1 MIKALCAPMEELQQ
15 FTRLREDLRKR
26 PGMHLVSGCIDSQK
40 THLIAC
46 LAKDYPVTMII
57 AADDLRAKE
66 IYENFQVFSKNVL
79 LYPARDVLFFSADLQ
94 SAQLTTERVRVMKA
108 LASAPTTLPQKS
120 STGVAHPD
128 GNVSAPGTG
137 PAGRADGLTV
147 ILTLPALMSHC
158 MPPEMWMD
166 AIRSFSEGDEINLP
180 DEQKELSRIGYEK
193 CEQVERPGQYAV
205 RGGIL
210 DVYPLTEENPVRIE
224 LWGDEIDSIRSF
236 DAESQRT
243 IENISR
249 VLVYPAA
256 EFVTTDEVTEKG
268 LSRIRRECEKAEK
281 KFREKHMSEEAHRVS
296 EIYQVA
302 RERLVDFG
310 DTTVMEGFC
319 DAFYPDAVS
328 LLDYFPKGA
337 PVFIDE
343 PSRAEESAKET
354 EKEFQDSMT
363 HRLEKGYA
371 IPGQGDILF
380 PPKRVIADLSG
391 RHLCALSIVTGGRIS
406 FPDGDKYDITAAGTG
421 SYNSDFSLLVKD
433 LQRYRKN
440 RWRVVLLCASRTRGK
455 RLAQDIMDNDIPA
468 VYSEDENRELLKGE
482 ILVTVGA
489 AHRGYEY
496 PMLKFAVLSESD
508 IFGTANKRP
517 RKKKEFKGK
526 TIASFTDLHPGD
538 YVVHESH
545 GIGIY
550 RGIVK
555 LDVDGVRKDFMK
567 VEYAGNS
574 TLYVLATQLDAI
586 QKYADADSKPPR
598 ISKLGSIEWQRTKG
612 KVKQAVEAV
621 AEDLVELYS
630 VRQNEKGYPFSP
642 DNEWQKE
649 FEELFPYEETQDQLQ
664 AISDTKK
671 DMESGRIM
679 DRLICGDVGY
689 GKTEI
694 AIRAAFKAVQD
705 GKQVAY
711 LVPTTI
717 LAQQHYNTFLQR
729 MKDYPVNIDL
739 MCRFRTRAEQA
750 ETVRKLK
757 DGTCDIVIGTHRLLS
772 KDIKFRDLGLLVVD
786 EEQRFGVTHK
796 EKIKQLK
803 KNVDVLTLTATP
815 IPRTLHMSLAGI
827 RDMSVLEEAPQ
838 DRLPIQTFVMEY
850 SEETIRE
857 AITRE
862 MARGGQVYLV
872 YNHVSTIAD
881 MARKVQDMVPQARV
895 SFAHGRMTA
904 NEIEDIMYDFINGD
918 VDVLVTTTIIETG
931 LDIANVNTMIICD
944 ADRMGLAQLYQLRGR
959 VGRSSR
965 TAYAFLMYKR
975 DRQLK
980 ETAEKRLSAIRE
992 YTELGSG
999 FRIAMRDLEIR
1010 GAGNMLGKAQSGHMA
1025 AVGYDL
1031 YCKLLNE
1038 AVMRKKGVDTES
1050 RDFDTTLNI
1059 DVDAFIPPAYVP
1071 NEMQKLNLYKRIAS
1085 IGSQDEYED
1094 MLDELMDRFGE
1105 PPKSVRN
1112 LLMIA
1117 LLKAKAHALGILELK
1132 QVGPELH
1139 FIFDDKAKIQ
1149 ADKVGAYLKKC
1160 SGRLK
1165 FVAGKKPY
1173 FSYSLSERFG
1183 KPEPILDLTDRLLE
1197 EMTEELL

>member
-1 MIKALCAPMEELQQ
+1 MIKALYAPMEELEQ
-15 FTRLREDLRKR
+15 FTRLREDLKKS

-46 LAKDYPVTMII
+46 LAREYPVSMII

-66 IYENFQVFSKNVL
+66 IYENFQVFSRNVY
-79 LYPARDVLFFSADLQ
+79 LYPARDVLFFQADVQ

-108 LASAPTTLPQKS
+108 LASAPTQPAQTDRAEGASVGGSAGGQ
-120 STGVAHPD
+120 D
-128 GNVSAPGTG
+128 GITI
-137 PAGRADGLTV
+137 
-147 ILTLPALMSHC
+147 ILTLQALMSHC
-158 MPPEMWMD
+158 MPPEMWVD
-166 AIRSFSEGDEINLP
+166 AIRSFSEGDEIDLP
-180 DEQKELSRIGYEK
+180 EEQKELSRIGYEK

-210 DVYPLTEENPVRIE
+210 DVYPLTEDNPVRIE

-236 DAESQRT
+236 DVESQRT
-243 IENISR
+243 IENISQ

-256 EFVTTDEVTEKG
+256 EFVTTDEITKEG
-268 LSRIRRECEKAEK
+268 LERIAKDTAKAEK
-281 KFREKHMSEEAHRVS
+281 KFRKDHMSEEAHRVS
-296 EIYQVA
+296 EICEVA
-302 RERLVDFG
+302 RERLLDFG

-319 DAFYPDAVS
+319 DYFYPEAVS
-328 LLDYFPKGA
+328 LLDYFPKNA

-343 PSRAEESAKET
+343 PARAEESAKEI
-354 EKEFQDSMT
+354 EKEFQDSIT
-363 HRLEKGYA
+363 HRLQKGYA
-371 IPGQGDILF
+371 IAGQGNILF
-380 PPKRVIADLSG
+380 TPKQIIAALSD
-391 RHLCALSIVTGGRIS
+391 RHLCALSIVTGGRSS
-406 FPDGDKYDITAAGTG
+406 FPEGEKYEVTAAGTG
-421 SYNSDFSLLVKD
+421 SYNSDFTLLLKD

-440 RWRVVLLCASRTRGK
+440 RWRVVLLSASRTRGK

-468 VYSEDENRELLKGE
+468 FYTEDEDRTLVKGE
-482 ILVTVGA
+482 IMVTAGA

-508 IFGTANKRP
+508 IFGTARRKP

-538 YVVHESH
+538 YVVHENH

-550 RGIVK
+550 RGIEK
-555 LDVDGVRKDFMK
+555 IDVDGVRKDFMK
-567 VEYAGNS
+567 VEYAGGS
-574 TLYVLATQLDAI
+574 TLYVLATQLDMI
-586 QKYADADSKPPR
+586 QKYADADSKPPK
-598 ISKLGSIEWQRTKG
+598 ISKLGGIEWQRTKG
-612 KVKQAVEAV
+612 RVKQAVEAV
-621 AEDLVELYS
+621 ADDLVELYAE
-630 VRQNEKGYPFSP
+630 RQNQKGFRFSP

-664 AISDTKK
+664 AIADTKK
-671 DMESGRIM
+671 DMESPKIM
-679 DRLICGDVGY
+679 DRLVCGDVGY

-717 LAQQHYNTFLQR
+717 LAQQHYNTFVQR
-729 MKDYPVNIDL
+729 MKDYPVSISL
-739 MCRFRTRAEQA
+739 MCRFRTKAEQS
-750 ETVRKLK
+750 ETLK
-757 DGTCDIVIGTHRLLS
+757 DLKSGMCDIVIGTHRLLS
-772 KDIKFRDLGLLVVD
+772 KDVGFKNLGLLVVD

-796 EKIKQLK
+796 EKIKQMK

-815 IPRTLHMSLAGI
+815 IPRTLHMSLVGI

-872 YNHVSTIAD
+872 YNHVATIAD
-881 MARKVQDMVPQARV
+881 MAKKVQDMVPQARV
-895 SFAHGRMTA
+895 SFAHGKMTA

-944 ADRMGLAQLYQLRGR
+944 ADRMGLSQLYQLRGR
-959 VGRSSR
+959 VGRSNR

-999 FRIAMRDLEIR
+999 FKVAMRDLEIR

-1038 AVMRKKGVDTES
+1038 AVMKKKGEDTEPL
-1050 RDFDTTLNI
+1050 DFDTSLNI
-1059 DVDAFIPPAYVP
+1059 DVDAFIPPTYVQ

-1085 IGSQDEYED
+1085 IGSEAEYED

-1105 PPKSVRN
+1105 PPKSVQN
-1112 LLMIA
+1112 LLKVA
-1117 LLKAKAHALGILELK
+1117 LLKSKAHVIGISELK
-1132 QVGPELH
+1132 QAGNELH
-1139 FIFDDKAKIQ
+1139 FIFDDKAPLQ

-1160 SGRLK
+1160 GGRLK
-1165 FVAGKKPY
+1165 FVVGKKPY
-1173 FSYSLSERFG
+1173 FAYSLSAKFG
-1183 KPEPILDLTDRLLE
+1183 KTEDILTVTERLIG
-1197 EMTEELL
+1197 EMKEELF

>member
-1 MIKALCAPMEELQQ
+1 MMKALYAPMEELAE
-15 FTRLREDLRKR
+15 FVRLRDDLKKD
-26 PGMHLVSGCIDSQK
+26 PGMHMVSGCIDSQK
-40 THLIAC
+40 AHLIAS
-46 LAKDYPVTMII
+46 LAKDYPVSMII
-57 AADDLRAKE
+57 AADDLRARE
-66 IYENFQVFSKNVL
+66 IYENFQVFSRNVY
-79 LYPARDVLFFSADLQ
+79 LYPARDVLFFQADVQ

-108 LASAPTTLPQKS
+108 LS
-120 STGVAHPD
+120 SLST
-128 GNVSAPGTG
+128 APGSE
-137 PAGRADGLTV
+137 GLTV

-158 MPPEMWMD
+158 MPPEMWVD
-166 AIRSFSEGDEINLP
+166 AIRSFSEGDEIELTQ
-180 DEQKELSRIGYEK
+180 ETKELSRIGYEK

-210 DVYPLTEENPVRIE
+210 DIYPLTEDNPVRIE

-236 DAESQRT
+236 DAETQRT
-243 IENISR
+243 IENISQA
-249 VLVYPAA
+249 LVYPAA
-256 EFVTTDEVTEKG
+256 EFVTTDKITEKG
-268 LSRIRRECEKAEK
+268 LEKISKEAERASK
-281 KFREKHMSEEAHRVS
+281 KFRSDHMSEEAHRVL
-296 EIYQVA
+296 EICQVA
-302 RERLVDFG
+302 RERLLDFG

-319 DAFYPDAVS
+319 DYFFPDSVS
-328 LLDYFPKGA
+328 LMDYFPKNS
-337 PVFIDE
+337 PIFIDE
-343 PSRAEESAKET
+343 PARAEESAKET

-363 HRLEKGYA
+363 HRLQKGYA
-371 IPGQGDILF
+371 IPGQADILY
-380 PPKRVIADLSG
+380 PPRQIIADLES
-391 RHLCALSIVTGGRIS
+391 RHLCGLSIVTGGKSSFSEKEKYSIS
-406 FPDGDKYDITAAGTG
+406 ASGTG
-421 SYNSDFSLLVKD
+421 SYNSDFALLVKD
-433 LQRYRKN
+433 LARYRKG
-440 RWRVVLLCASRTRGK
+440 RCRVVLLSASRTRGK
-455 RLAQDIMDNDIPA
+455 RLAADIMDNDIPA
-468 VYSEDENRELLKGE
+468 FYSEDPERVLQKGE
-482 ILVTVGA
+482 IMVTAGA

-508 IFGTANKRP
+508 IFGTTRKKV
-517 RKKKEFKGK
+517 RKKKEYKGK

-538 YVVHESH
+538 YVVHENH

-550 RGIVK
+550 RGIEK
-555 LDVDGVRKDFMK
+555 IDVDGVTKDFMK
-567 VEYAGNS
+567 VEYAGGS
-574 TLYVLATQLDAI
+574 TLYVLATQLDMI
-586 QKYADADSKPPR
+586 QKYADADSKPPK
-598 ISKLGSIEWQRTKG
+598 ISKLGGIEWQRTKG
-612 KVKQAVEAV
+612 KVREAVEAV
-621 AEDLVELYS
+621 AEDLVELYA
-630 VRQNEKGYPFSP
+630 VRQNQKGYQFSK

-664 AISDTKK
+664 AIADTKK
-671 DMESGRIM
+671 DMESSKIM
-679 DRLICGDVGY
+679 DRLVCGDVGY

-717 LAQQHYNTFLQR
+717 LAQQHYNTFVQR
-729 MKDYPVNIDL
+729 MKDYPVSIGL
-739 MCRFRTRAEQA
+739 MCRFRTRAEQT
-750 ETVRKLK
+750 ETLK
-757 DGTCDIVIGTHRLLS
+757 DLKSGMCDIVIGTHRLLS
-772 KDIKFRDLGLLVVD
+772 KDVQFKNLGLLVVD

-815 IPRTLHMSLAGI
+815 IPRTLHMSLVGI

-872 YNHVSTIAD
+872 YNHISTIAD
-881 MARKVQDMVPQARV
+881 MAAKVQEMVPQARV
-895 SFAHGRMTA
+895 SFAHGRMSA
-904 NEIEDIMYDFINGD
+904 NEIEDIMYDFINKD

-999 FRIAMRDLEIR
+999 FKVAMRDLEIR

-1038 AVMRKKGVDTES
+1038 SVMKLKGEDTKPL
-1050 RDFDTTLNI
+1050 DFDTTLSL
-1059 DVDAFIPPAYVP
+1059 DVDAFIPPAYVQ

-1085 IGSQDEYED
+1085 ISDQNEYED

-1112 LLMIA
+1112 LLTVA
-1117 LLKAKAHALGILELK
+1117 LLKSEAHQIGISELK
-1132 QVGPELH
+1132 QTGQELH
-1139 FIFDDKAKIQ
+1139 FVFDDKAPLV
-1149 ADKVGAYLKKC
+1149 ADKAAVYLKKC
-1160 SGRLK
+1160 NGRLK
-1165 FVAGKKPY
+1165 FVVGKKPY
-1173 FSYSLSERFG
+1173 FSYSLSSKFG
-1183 KPEPILDLTDRLLE
+1183 KPEDILTLTERLLS
-1197 EMTEELL
+1197 EMKAELF